1 MKIIHAA
8 DIHLGSKLKSKFP
21 ERISKERKLDVR
33 NTFKKMVEYATKNQI
48 KVILLSGDV
57 FDSDDPTKKDKDF
70 FYSVIKSNPL
80 IDFIYLKGNHDSAN
94 VNDEQYDNLKT
105 FSSNWTSYEYD
116 NIVISGIEL
125 ENSNISS
132 FASTLNLN
140 KDKVNIVMLHGQVGS
155 STNDINI
162 LKLRNKNIDYLALGH
177 IHSYK
182 KDEIDERGVYVYSGC
197 LEPRGFDEIGEKG
210 FVELDIINNKVTS
223 KFISFSARKICEIN
237 VDVSSIKDD
246 YSMSKKIL
254 KDINFSKNDIYRIN
268 LIGEIDFSED
278 DLGKDVEKYLEN
290 VCYFINIKD
299 KTELKIDIEKYKY
312 DMSLKGE
319 FVRSVFANDK
329 YSDQEKIKIVSIG
342 LKALENRE
350 VE

>member
-1 MKIIHAA
+1 
-8 DIHLGSKLKSKFP
+8 
-21 ERISKERKLDVR
+21 
-33 NTFKKMVEYATKNQI
+33 
-48 KVILLSGDV
+48 
-57 FDSDDPTKKDKDF
+57 
-70 FYSVIKSNPL
+70 
-80 IDFIYLKGNHDSAN
+80 
-94 VNDEQYDNLKT
+94 
-105 FSSNWTSYEYD
+105 
-116 NIVISGIEL
+116 
-125 ENSNISS
+125 
-132 FASTLNLN
+132 
-140 KDKVNIVMLHGQVGS
+140 
-155 STNDINI
+155 
-162 LKLRNKNIDYLALGH
+162 
-177 IHSYK
+177 
-182 KDEIDERGVYVYSGC
+182 
-197 LEPRGFDEIGEKG
+197 
-210 FVELDIINNKVTS
+210 
-223 KFISFSARKICEIN
+223 
-237 VDVSSIKDD
+237 
-246 YSMSKKIL
+246 MSKKIL